1 MNVTT
6 GESLLKFGALLQ
18 LARDISVKPNISSRK
33 LSNAIKKYGSTLI
46 KPDEI
51 LLLVDNTFLGS
62 AKQGLI
68 ITESNLYAFSRISGK
83 FSIKLDEVL
92 TINPHIKKAM
102 GIPIAGITINS
113 EYFISLPGLN
123 EELND
128 GKGKLMAILLLSLF
142 LVEVCGCKIIS
153 EEDEEIE
160 KERLEQRQAE
170 AYFVEKRRQKSDK
183 ISPTVYQM
191 FHNSKKS
198 RFSNNYSTDD
208 DINSVDGGPPSEV
221 YDDDDDG

>member
-128 GKGKLMAILLLSLF
+128 G
-142 LVEVCGCKIIS
+142 
-153 EEDEEIE
+153 
-160 KERLEQRQAE
+160 
-170 AYFVEKRRQKSDK
+170 
-183 ISPTVYQM
+183 
-191 FHNSKKS
+191 
-198 RFSNNYSTDD
+198 
-208 DINSVDGGPPSEV
+208 
-221 YDDDDDG
+221 